1 MLSKFSVKKPM
12 TVFVAV
18 VLVIVLGIVAFSKM
32 TPDLLPNMDL
42 PYQLILT
49 TYPGQTPETVEMTVT
64 KPLERSVSVID
75 GVKRTTST
83 SYDNYSVLIVEFED
97 GTNMDTASIDVRG
110 ALDAL
115 EDSWDE
121 TVGTPYLLKINPDI
135 LPVAMTAV
143 DYGDKNRL
151 EISEFVE
158 NEILAKAEGID
169 GVASVSTTGLL
180 KEQESVVIS
189 KNKLDDLNKKINGAL
204 DDQFSD
210 AEDKLNDAKSEI
222 QKNISA
228 AEDGAGVID
237 SSVDQLGAQ
246 QEELAKQ
253 LADAQKKA
261 DNGQVQILS
270 AKMQLLDQKSAL
282 TLTKQQLEQNYQ
294 MLLKVK
300 QTYDELIKQKAELE
314 EKIAGLKKI
323 SDEYA
328 ELVKKLDDQSL
339 TPEQIEEINKQIKQ
353 IEAYLKTLGLD
364 PATLDQTIKTA
375 EDALKQLNDSL
386 EQLKKTVSGL
396 GASLDDL
403 DNTLKGMTDQIAKIN
418 EGIKQIDAALEGID
432 DKSVSVNDAL
442 AMISQQQS
450 SADYKMSAANAA
462 MLAKQSE
469 ITAATTQLSAAEKQV
484 DDSLKTLGEEK
495 TKAKDKANANN
506 LVTIDS
512 ISTILKAQSFSMPAG
527 YVTDDKDNRYMVR
540 VGDEVKN
547 EKELKELA
555 LFDTKIDGI
564 GVIKLSDVA
573 DVFVEDNSKDIYAKI
588 NGVDGV
594 ILSFSKQSDIATS
607 EVCDNINAEL
617 KKLEGD
623 YDGLSFTNLYSQGDY
638 IHIIINSVLQ
648 NLLMGAGLAILLLL
662 LFLRDIKPTLIVA
675 CSIPV
680 SVVFAVVLM
689 YFSGIT
695 LNVLSLSGLAI
706 GVGMLVDNSVV
717 VIENTYRLRGMGYS
731 AVAAAVNGAKQVAG
745 AIAASTLTTICVF
758 VPIVFVEGLTRQLFV
773 DMALTVAYSLIASLI
788 VALTL
793 VPALSQRVLRKIK
806 QPKTGSGRVMSG
818 YDRSLRFVLR
828 HKLLAVLVAIALLI
842 STGMLTFM
850 RGFSFMSEMST
861 EQVQMTI
868 NLNNDPSFEDTVKV
882 GERVSKTF
890 NDREE
895 FETVGV
901 LAGGTGSLLGITQS
915 AGASSGAQAGSL
927 MAYGV
932 LKPEYVK
939 QCVQIGEELTEE
951 LSDIDGEISTGG
963 TMTSMSTL
971 IGDNEVQ
978 IHLYGDDLK
987 KLKTTADDLAGK
999 IGELDS
1005 IEEADSGA
1013 SETSPEIK
1021 VTVDKQKAAAK
1032 GLTVAQVFQQVSE
1045 AVADEKTSTA
1055 LKTDGGKSLDVVVIK
1070 DEAQRTAPDKV
1081 GAINLT
1087 YQDKD
1092 GNDKKVS
1099 LSSVADI
1106 SQSESM
1112 DVITRRDQKRNVLIT
1127 GKVAK
1132 DYTLTQANNDAQ
1144 KIVDDY
1150 ELPDG
1155 FSTEF
1160 AGSNAATMEAV
1171 QQLMLMM
1178 LLGVIMIYLIM
1189 VAQFQSLKSPFI
1201 IMFTIPL
1208 AFTGGFIGL
1217 LITGFDISVVSLIG
1231 FIMLCGIIVN
1241 NGIVLVDYINKLRL
1255 DGKERIEAI
1264 VEAGKTRMRPI
1275 LITALTTV
1283 LGLSVM
1289 ALGIGTGSEMMQP
1302 LAIVC
1307 IGGLLYATFMTLY
1320 IVPVIYA
1327 AFNRKEL
1334 RKVEESELK
1343 DIEE

>member
-18 VLVIVLGIVAFSKM
+18 ILVIVLGIVSFSKM

-64 KPLERSVSVID
+64 KPLERSISVID
-75 GVKRTTST
+75 GVKRISST
-83 SYDNYSVLIVEFED
+83 SHDNYSVLIVEFED
-97 GTNMDTASIDVRG
+97 GTNMDTAAIDVRES
-110 ALDAL
+110 LDVL

-121 TVGTPYLLKINPDI
+121 TVGAPYLLKVNPNI

-158 NEILAKAEGID
+158 DEILTKIEGID

-180 KEQESVVIS
+180 KEQESVMLSQKKI
-189 KNKLDDLNKKINGAL
+189 DELNKKVNAAL
-204 DDQFSD
+204 DDQFAE
-210 AEDKLNDAKSEI
+210 AEDKLKDAKGEI
-222 QKNISA
+222 EKNISA

-237 SSVDQLGAQ
+237 SSVDQLGSQ
-246 QEELAKQ
+246 QEELAQK

-261 DNGQVQILS
+261 DNGQIQIIS
-270 AKMQLLDQKSAL
+270 AKMKLLDQKSAL

-294 MLLKVK
+294 MILKVK
-300 QTYDELIKQKAELE
+300 ETYDNLTEQKKELE
-314 EKIAGLKKI
+314 EKIAELKKI
-323 SDEYA
+323 SDEYS
-328 ELVKKLDDQSL
+328 ELIKKLDDTTL
-339 TPEQIEEINKQIKQ
+339 TPEQIEQINKRIKE
-353 IEAYLKTLGLD
+353 IEDNLKAQGLDVKTLE
-364 PATLDQTIKTA
+364 ASIKTA
-375 EDALKQLNDSL
+375 EESLKQIESSFNELS
-386 EQLKKTVSGL
+386 KTVSSI
-396 GASLDDL
+396 GASFDDL
-403 DNTLKGMTDQIAKIN
+403 DSTLKGMTDQIAKIN
-418 EGIKQIDAALEGID
+418 DGIKQIDAAIEGLD

-462 MLAKQSE
+462 LLAKQSE
-469 ITAATTQLSAAEKQV
+469 LNAATTQLSAAEKQV
-484 DDSLKTLGEEK
+484 DDSLKTLGKEK
-495 TKAKDKANANN
+495 SKAKEKANANN
-506 LVTIDS
+506 LVTLES
-512 ISTILKAQSFSMPAG
+512 IATILKAQSFSMPAG
-527 YVTDDKDNRYMVR
+527 YVSDDKDNRYMVR

-564 GVIKLSDVA
+564 GVIRLSEVA
-573 DVFVEDNSKDIYAKI
+573 DVFVSDNSKDIYAKI

-594 ILSFSKQSDIATS
+594 ILSFTKQSDIATS

-638 IHIIINSVLQ
+638 IHIIINNVLQ

-680 SVVFAVVLM
+680 SVIFAVVLM

-731 AVAAAVNGAKQVAG
+731 PIAAAVNGAKQVAG

-758 VPIVFVEGLTRQLFV
+758 LPIVFVEGLTRQLFV

-793 VPALSQRVLRKIK
+793 VPALSQRVLKKIR
-806 QPKTGSGRVMSG
+806 QPKINSGRVIKG

-828 HKLLAVLVAIALLI
+828 HKLLAVLVAVALLV
-842 STGMLTFM
+842 SSGMLTFM

-861 EQVQMTI
+861 EQVQLTI
-868 NLNNDPSFEDTVKV
+868 ELNNNPSFEDTAKV
-882 GERVSKTF
+882 GEKVSKVL
-890 NDREE
+890 NEREE

-915 AGASSGAQAGSL
+915 MGASSAQAGSL

-939 QCVQIGEELTEE
+939 QGVQIGDELVEE
-951 LSDIDGEISTGG
+951 LSDIDGEVSAGG

-971 IGDNEVQ
+971 IGEEEVQ
-978 IHLYGDDLK
+978 IYLYGDDLK

-999 IGELDS
+999 IEELDS
-1005 IEEADSGA
+1005 VEECDSGA
-1013 SETSPEIK
+1013 SESSPEIK
-1021 VTVDKQKAAAK
+1021 VTVDRQKAAAK

-1045 AVADEKTSTA
+1045 AVADEKTSTT
-1055 LKTDGGKSLDVVVIK
+1055 LKIEGGKNLEVVVIK
-1070 DEAQRTAPDKV
+1070 DEAQKTAPDKV

-1087 YQDKD
+1087 YQDKE
-1092 GNDKKVS
+1092 GNDKKIS

-1112 DVITRRDQKRNVLIT
+1112 DIITRRDQKRNVLIT

-1132 DYTLTQANNDAQ
+1132 DHTLTQANNDAQ

-1150 ELPDG
+1150 EFPDG
-1155 FSTEF
+1155 LSTEF